1 MDDLLDAAKAQVAAT
16 YNAAS
21 DHFDDG
27 PLAFW
32 DKFGRRTIERLSLTA
47 GSSVLDVGCGSGAS
61 ALPAAELVGP
71 SGQVIGVDLA
81 EQLLSLARA
90 KAAERGLNNVEFRVG
105 DMTALGFPDGQF
117 DAVISVF
124 SIFFVEDMEK
134 QVAELWRMVRPSGKL
149 AITTW
154 GPRVYEPAE
163 SAWWEAVRRERPD
176 LYSTDNPWDRIV
188 EPSSLGQLLID
199 GGVADAEVVAEDGR
213 QLLERPEDWWTVVLG
228 SGNRGTMDEMT
239 PDAAERVREENV
251 RWAKDTGLTSIE
263 TNVMYA
269 VATKD

>member
-1 MDDLLDAAKAQVAAT
+1 
-16 YNAAS
+16 
-21 DHFDDG
+21 
-27 PLAFW
+27 
-32 DKFGRRTIERLSLTA
+32 
-47 GSSVLDVGCGSGAS
+47 
-61 ALPAAELVGP
+61 
-71 SGQVIGVDLA
+71 
-81 EQLLSLARA
+81 
-90 KAAERGLNNVEFRVG
+90 
-105 DMTALGFPDGQF
+105 
-117 DAVISVF
+117 
-124 SIFFVEDMEK
+124 
-134 QVAELWRMVRPSGKL
+134 MVRPSGKL
-149 AITTW
+149 VITTW